1 MFINLII
8 NLIAASYGS
17 VDDVKLLVLIHKK
30 TGEEETNY
38 RGK

>member
-1 MFINLII
+1 MFINLMI
-8 NLIAASYGS
+8 NRIAASYVS
-17 VDDVKLLVLIHKK
+17 VDGVKLLVLIHKK